1 LFQIESKTNR
11 TRNKVVMNRKLS
23 IIIVE
28 DQHIFRKGL
37 ILLLKEIPGIQIFGE
52 ASNGEEF
59 LKMIEN
65 ERPDIVFMDIQMPV
79 MNGIDATKNAIA
91 LYPDLKI
98 VAISMFGDEE
108 YLVSMLEAGVKG
120 FLLKTVEEYELKK
133 AIELVSDN
141 KNYFSDELLPVLT
154 NSLVNRKA
162 RSETPEPELRE
173 ELTKREIEVLDL
185 ICKGF
190 TIKEIADKLFISQ
203 RTVDGH
209 KANLFRKTGVDSSVK
224 LVTFAIRNNLYK
236 I

>member
-1 LFQIESKTNR
+1 MDKNKKLQI
-11 TRNKVVMNRKLS
+11 M
-23 IIIVE
+23 IVE

-37 ILLLKEIPGIQIFGE
+37 IMLLKEIRGVNIFGE

-59 LKMIEN
+59 LSMIEK

-79 MNGIDATKNAIA
+79 MNGIEATKRALD
-91 LYPDLKI
+91 LYPTLKI

-108 YLVSMLEAGVKG
+108 YLVSMIEAGVKG
-120 FLLKTVEEYELKK
+120 FLLKTVEEYELNK
-133 AIELVSDN
+133 AIELVADN

-154 NSLVNRKA
+154 NSLVNRK
-162 RSETPEPELRE
+162 SKPETHDTELKE
-173 ELTKREIEVLDL
+173 ELTKREIEVLNL
-185 ICKGF
+185 ICKGY
-190 TIKEIADKLFISQ
+190 TIKEIADQLFISQ

-236 I
+236 L

>member
-1 LFQIESKTNR
+1 MDTNQ
-11 TRNKVVMNRKLS
+11 KLEVL
-23 IIIVE
+23 IVE

-37 ILLLKEIPGIQIFGE
+37 IMLLKEIPGIEIFGE
-52 ASNGEEF
+52 ASNGKEF

-65 ERPDIVFMDIQMPV
+65 RRPDIVFMDIQMPV
-79 MNGIDATKNAIA
+79 MNGIEATQKAID
-91 LYPDLKI
+91 LYPGLKI

-120 FLLKTVEEYELKK
+120 FLLKTVEEHELHK
-133 AIELVSDN
+133 AIDLVADN

-154 NSLVNRKA
+154 NSLVNKK
-162 RSETPEPELRE
+162 SKNEPPEPELRE
-173 ELTKREIEVLDL
+173 ELTKREVEVLNL

-190 TIKEIADKLFISQ
+190 TIKEIADQLFISQ

-224 LVTFAIRNNLYK
+224 LVTFAIKNNLFQL
-236 I
+236 

>member
-1 LFQIESKTNR
+1 
-11 TRNKVVMNRKLS
+11 MNMKKKLR
-23 IIIVE
+23 IMIVE

-37 ILLLKEIPGIQIFGE
+37 ILLLKEYPGVEIFAE
-52 ASNGEEF
+52 ASNGKEF
-59 LKMIEN
+59 LEIIEK

-79 MNGIDATKNAIA
+79 MNGIEATKLALD
-91 LYPDLKI
+91 LYPDLRI

-120 FLLKTVEEYELKK
+120 FLLKTVEEHELHK
-133 AIELVSDN
+133 AIDLVSDG

-154 NSLVNRKA
+154 NSLVSRKTKSDPA
-162 RSETPEPELRE
+162 EPELRE
-173 ELTKREIEVLDL
+173 ELTRREVEVLSL

-190 TIKEIADKLFISQ
+190 TIKEIADQLFISQ

-224 LVTFAIRNNLYK
+224 LVTFAIKNNLYK
-236 I
+236 L

>member
-1 LFQIESKTNR
+1 MDKNKKLQI
-11 TRNKVVMNRKLS
+11 M
-23 IIIVE
+23 IVE

-37 ILLLKEIPGIQIFGE
+37 IMLLKEIRGVNIFGE

-59 LKMIEN
+59 LTMIEK

-79 MNGIDATKNAIA
+79 MNGIEATKKALD
-91 LYPDLKI
+91 LYPSLKI

-108 YLVSMLEAGVKG
+108 YLVSMIEAGVKG
-120 FLLKTVEEYELKK
+120 FLLKTVEEYELNK
-133 AIELVSDN
+133 AIDLVADN

-154 NSLVNRKA
+154 NSLVNRKTKPEA
-162 RSETPEPELRE
+162 NDSELKE
-173 ELTKREIEVLDL
+173 ELTKREIEVLNL
-185 ICKGF
+185 ICKGY
-190 TIKEIADKLFISQ
+190 TIKEIADQLFISQ

-236 I
+236 L

>member
-1 LFQIESKTNR
+1 MDKSKKLQI
-11 TRNKVVMNRKLS
+11 M
-23 IIIVE
+23 IVE

-37 ILLLKEIPGIQIFGE
+37 IMLLKEMQGITIFGE

-59 LKMIEN
+59 LKMIEKQ
-65 ERPDIVFMDIQMPV
+65 RPDIVFMDIQMPV
-79 MNGIDATKNAIA
+79 MNGIEATRQALD
-91 LYPDLKI
+91 LYPGLKI

-108 YLVSMLEAGVKG
+108 YLVSMIEAGVKG

-154 NSLVNRKA
+154 SSLVNRK
-162 RSETPEPELRE
+162 SKPDHGDLELKE
-173 ELTKREIEVLDL
+173 DLTRREIEILSL

-190 TIKEIADKLFISQ
+190 TIKEIADQLFISQ

-224 LVTFAIRNNLYK
+224 LVTFAIKNNLYK
-236 I
+236 L

>member
-1 LFQIESKTNR
+1 M
-11 TRNKVVMNRKLS
+11 MNRKLS
-23 IIIVE
+23 IMIVE

-52 ASNGEEF
+52 ASNGDEF

-79 MNGIDATKNAIA
+79 MNGIDATKNSIA

-162 RSETPEPELRE
+162 RSEAPEPELRE

>member
-1 LFQIESKTNR
+1 MKT
-11 TRNKVVMNRKLS
+11 VMNKKLS
-23 IIIVE
+23 ILIVE

-37 ILLLKEIPGIQIFGE
+37 ILLLKEIPGIQIYGE
-52 ASNGEEF
+52 ASNGAEF
-59 LKMIEN
+59 LEMIE
-65 ERPDIVFMDIQMPV
+65 EQRPDIVFMDIQMPV

-133 AIELVSDN
+133 AIDLVSDN

-154 NSLVNRKA
+154 NSLVNRKT

-173 ELTKREIEVLDL
+173 DLTKREIEVLDL

-224 LVTFAIRNNLYK
+224 LVTFAIRNNLFK

>member
-1 LFQIESKTNR
+1 
-11 TRNKVVMNRKLS
+11 MNRKIS
-23 IIIVE
+23 IMIVE

-65 ERPDIVFMDIQMPV
+65 ERPDIIFMDIQMPV

-162 RSETPEPELRE
+162 RSEVPEPELRE

-185 ICKGF
+185 ICKGY

-224 LVTFAIRNNLYK
+224 LVTFAIRNNLFK

>member
-1 LFQIESKTNR
+1 MS
-11 TRNKVVMNRKLS
+11 RKIS
-23 IIIVE
+23 IMIVE

-37 ILLLKEIPGIQIFGE
+37 MLLLKEIPNVAVFGE
-52 ASNGEEF
+52 ATNGEEF
-59 LKMIEN
+59 LKMIER
-65 ERPDIVFMDIQMPV
+65 ERPDIVFMDIRMPI
-79 MNGIDATKNAIA
+79 MNGIEASKKAIE

-98 VAISMFGDEE
+98 VAISMFGEEE

-120 FLLKTVEEYELKK
+120 FLLKTVEEGELRK
-133 AIELVSDN
+133 AISLVADN
-141 KNYFSDELLPVLT
+141 KNYFSDELLPVIT
-154 NSLVNRKA
+154 STLVSRRN
-162 RSETPEPELRE
+162 RSEQNEPEMRE
-173 ELTKREIEVLDL
+173 DLTAREVEVLEL

-224 LVTFAIRNNLYK
+224 LVTFAIRNKLYK

>member
-1 LFQIESKTNR
+1 
-11 TRNKVVMNRKLS
+11 MNRKLS

>member
-1 LFQIESKTNR
+1 M
-11 TRNKVVMNRKLS
+11 NKKLR
-23 IIIVE
+23 ILIVE

-37 ILLLKEIPGIQIFGE
+37 ILLLKEIQGVQIYGE
-52 ASNGEEF
+52 ASNGAEF
-59 LKMIEN
+59 LKMIET

-79 MNGIDATKNAIA
+79 MNGIEATKNAIA

-98 VAISMFGDEE
+98 IAISMFGDEE

-120 FLLKTVEEYELKK
+120 FLLKTVEETELQK
-133 AIELVSDN
+133 AIDLVADG

-154 NSLVNRKA
+154 NSLVNRK
-162 RSETPEPELRE
+162 SKTDTPELELRE
-173 ELTKREIEVLDL
+173 DLTKREVEVLDL

-190 TIKEIADKLFISQ
+190 TIKEIADQLFISQ

-224 LVTFAIRNNLYK
+224 LVTFAIKNNLFK
-236 I
+236 V